1 MRRGATKHSMKS
13 HWRLPLQRQ
22 VLAEGVRS
30 DFYITVDIT
39 LAFAVLAIFEVFRR
53 MSHVVK
59 YFTFTAFISR
69 FLSFP
74 LQESSITRRGL
85 KYVLKKK
92 VNRAIVQ

>member
-1 MRRGATKHSMKS
+1 MRREATKHSMKS

-22 VLAEGVRS
+22 VLAEGARS
-30 DFYITVDIT
+30 DLFIT
-39 LAFAVLAIFEVFRR
+39 LAFVFKFNACKNCKG
-53 MSHVVK
+53 V

-69 FLSFP
+69 FLSFF

>member
-1 MRRGATKHSMKS
+1 MRREATTHLMKS

-30 DFYITVDIT
+30 DFYITVDLT
-39 LAFAVLAIFEVFRR
+39 LAFAALAIFEVFRR
-53 MSHVVK
+53 MSYAVK

-85 KYVLKKK
+85 KYVLKRK
-92 VNRAIVQ
+92 VNQAIVQ

>member
-1 MRRGATKHSMKS
+1 MRREATKHSMKS
-13 HWRLPLQRQ
+13 HWRLPLQRL

-53 MSHVVK
+53 MSYVVK
-59 YFTFTAFISR
+59 RFTFTAFISR

>member
-1 MRRGATKHSMKS
+1 MRREATTHSMKS

-22 VLAEGVRS
+22 VLAEGARS
-30 DFYITVDIT
+30 DFTVDIT
-39 LAFAVLAIFEVFRR
+39 LAFAVLAIFEVFRC
-53 MSHVVK
+53 MSYAVK

-85 KYVLKKK
+85 KYVLKRK
-92 VNRAIVQ
+92 VNQAIVQ